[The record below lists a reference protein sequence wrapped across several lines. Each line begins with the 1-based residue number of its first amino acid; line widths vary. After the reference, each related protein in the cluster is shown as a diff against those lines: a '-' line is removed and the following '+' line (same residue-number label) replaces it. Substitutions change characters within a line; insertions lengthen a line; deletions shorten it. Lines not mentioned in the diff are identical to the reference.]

1 MGNDKLKKPI
11 PETINVNVIHKG
23 KIFDVKRNQIILNK
37 KKTYFDLVSHKGAV
51 AVVPLLKNKKI
62 ILVKQFRY
70 AIKKELFEIP
80 AGLIDKNESLVDCAY
95 RELKE
100 ETGFKA
106 NKIEKLFQTFLSPGY
121 SNELLTIFLAS
132 DLKKGEQ
139 SLDLDEFIEVKTFN
153 FDEILNMIK
162 NNEITD
168 SKTISAILYM
178 NLNDYNW

>member
-1 MGNDKLKKPI
+1 MNNIAILFFS
-11 PETINVNVIHKG
+11 G
-23 KIFDVKRNQIILNK
+23 KIFDVKRNQIILDK
-37 KKTYFDLVSHKGAV
+37 KRTYFDLISHKGSV

-80 AGLIDKNESLVDCAY
+80 AGLINKNESLVDCAY

-106 NKIEKLFQTFLSPGY
+106 NKIKKLFQTFLAPGY
-121 SNELLTIFLAS
+121 SDELLTIFLAS
-132 DLKKGEQ
+132 DLEKGEQ